1 MPVPTTTF
9 RTINNNSMDPAGGCV
24 ELGEVWGDLPFLC
37 SAHILSSA
45 ITPQDT
51 SGIHEKLILRSDL
64 LPMHAQFF
72 DDEQVVQSVVPG
84 FNV

>member
-1 MPVPTTTF
+1 VPVPTTTF
-9 RTINNNSMDPAGGCV
+9 RTINNNSMVPAGDASN
-24 ELGEVWGDLPFLC
+24 LGRSGETFLFLC
-37 SAHILSSA
+37 SAHLLSSA

-64 LPMHAQFF
+64 LPMHTQFF
-72 DDEQVVQSVVPG
+72 DVEQVVQSVVPG